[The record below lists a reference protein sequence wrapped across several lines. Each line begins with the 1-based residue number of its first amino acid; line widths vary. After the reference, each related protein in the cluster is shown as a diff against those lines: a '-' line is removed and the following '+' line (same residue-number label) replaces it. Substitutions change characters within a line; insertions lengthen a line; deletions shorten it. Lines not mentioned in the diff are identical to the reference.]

1 MASAITTGLHEFHL
15 ASRRAEE
22 AASRRFQAVQW
33 LQSIVGQLG
42 ISDQPSEKEF
52 VSCLRNGLIL
62 CNAINKIHPGAVSK
76 VVESYSHLQSFNRE
90 YQLPQ
95 AYQYFENV
103 RNFLV
108 ALEQLR
114 LPGFEASD
122 LEKDNLEAGSV
133 SKVVDCILGLKGYH
147 ECKMTSSGY
156 KHVKTPT
163 FQLSATKV
171 LPVSASK
178 ASRQLERNDCADG
191 ESDQLK
197 VIAKLVADH
206 IFNSKENIDEN
217 LISLENGSENSTV
230 NFQKIISRFPESD
243 TVEICARCYE
253 QLQSIFKNFLNEG
266 TPKPSDVK
274 PMPLEELPVNEDDK
288 FTLTNCWICFSQCR
302 TSLLHTTSYNH
313 KRLLKTQENELA
325 VRVKFSEVLDK
336 IFVACVPLFLHAYL
350 VQVLKTL
357 FIQTK
362 QDFKEFQAHQ
372 QRDLMELGNQMQEMS
387 SAAQGYYKVV
397 EENRKLY
404 NMVQDLKGNIR
415 VFCRVR
421 PIFNS
426 EMKGVID
433 YIGKDGSLFVLD
445 PSKPQKDAR
454 KTFQF
459 NQVFAPTATQ
469 DDVFRETQPL
479 IRSVMDG
486 YNVCIFA
493 YGQTGSGKTYTM
505 SGPPGR
511 SATEM
516 GINYLALNDLF
527 LICDKRKDMM
537 TYEIYVQMVEIY
549 NEQVRDLLA
558 ENSSCTKY
566 PFMLKLL
573 IFWFVY
579 LYNDLP
585 SVVILDYISTL
596 DIRTC
601 SSEDDGLSLPDA
613 TMHSVNST
621 MDVLRLMEAGEVNRA
636 VSSTSMNNRS
646 SRSHSIFMVHVRG
659 KDTSGGTIRSCLH
672 LVDLAGS
679 ERVDKS
685 EVTGDRLKE
694 AQYINKSLSCLGD
707 VIYALAQ
714 KNSHIPYRNS
724 KLTLLL
730 QDALVDKRYSTPFC
744 GVYISGGQAKTLM
757 FAHLSP
763 EEDSFGETV
772 STLKFAQ
779 RVSTVELGVARAHKE
794 TREVMHLKEQIENL
808 KKALGSGDWN
818 SVSCSGVK
826 EIKSP
831 LSRPMATTERTPPRL
846 RRLSIENCSNAKANL
861 EDRKGVKS
869 PLASRRAQRLSIE
882 GPRSCKKEENS
893 KGDPTMEVQQ
903 VKSPLSPPVSSYRTR
918 AVKVDGRTS
927 IPQLQLLQTPVKE
940 DPRNEI
946 QFISV
951 DSRTNGKSS
960 HIRKSL
966 RTIGKLIN
974 GSEKRKENIPTNP
987 RSPLGVSNNFSGVK
1001 SPHTT
1006 NAKTLRRQSLTGVMP
1021 PGPERSRRSSIGGNP
1036 IENGESGVRTAKTPP
1051 PVRSSSKIGK
1061 KRT

>member
-1 MASAITTGLHEFHL
+1 MASVRTTTTGLHEFHL

-33 LQSIVGQLG
+33 LQSVVGELG

-52 VSCLRNGLIL
+52 VSCLRNGMIL

-76 VVESYSHLQSFNRE
+76 VVESYSHMQSFNRE

-108 ALEQLR
+108 ALQQLR

-122 LEKDNLEAGSV
+122 LEKDNLESGSV
-133 SKVVDCILGLKGYH
+133 SKVVDCVLGLKAYH
-147 ECKMTSSGY
+147 ECKMSSSGNGFY

-163 FQLSATKV
+163 FQLSSSATKV

-178 ASRQLERNDCADG
+178 TSRHLDRNDSADG
-191 ESDQLK
+191 ESDKLK

-230 NFQKIISRFPESD
+230 NFQKIISRFPE
-243 TVEICARCYE
+243 
-253 QLQSIFKNFLNEG
+253 LQSIFKNFLNEG

-274 PMPLEELPVNEDDK
+274 PMPLEELPVNEENK
-288 FTLTNCWICFSQCR
+288 SNK
-302 TSLLHTTSYNH
+302 SLLHTTKYNH
-313 KRLLKTQENELA
+313 KRLLKTQESELA
-325 VRVKFSEVLDK
+325 
-336 IFVACVPLFLHAYL
+336 
-350 VQVLKTL
+350 VLKTL

-362 QDFKEFQAHQ
+362 QDFKEFQIHL

-558 ENSSCTKY
+558 ENSSCTK
-566 PFMLKLL
+566 
-573 IFWFVY
+573 
-579 LYNDLP
+579 
-585 SVVILDYISTL
+585 L

-601 SSEDDGLSLPDA
+601 SSEDDGLCLPDA
-613 TMHSVNST
+613 TMHSVSST

-730 QDALVDKRYSTPFC
+730 QDAL
-744 GVYISGGQAKTLM
+744 GGQAKTLM

-763 EEDSFGETV
+763 EEDSFGETI

-808 KKALGSGDWN
+808 KKALGSGEWN
-818 SVSCSGVK
+818 SVSYSGAK

-831 LSRPMATTERTPPRL
+831 LSRPPTATTEKTPPRL
-846 RRLSIENCSNAKANL
+846 RRLSIENGSNNTKANL
-861 EDRKGVKS
+861 EDRRGIKS
-869 PLASRRAQRLSIE
+869 PLASRRAQRLSLE
-882 GPRSCKKEENS
+882 GPKSCKKEENS

-903 VKSPLSPPVSSYRTR
+903 LKNPLSPVSSYRNR

-940 DPRNEI
+940 DPPRNEI

-974 GSEKRKENIPTNP
+974 GSEKRKENIPANP
-987 RSPLGVSNNFSGVK
+987 RSPLGVPNNFSGVK
-1001 SPHTT
+1001 SPNTS

-1021 PGPERSRRSSIGGNP
+1021 SGPERSRRSSIGGNP
-1036 IENGESGVRTAKTPP
+1036 IENGESGARTAKTPP
-1051 PVRSSSKIGK
+1051 PMRSSSKIVK
-1061 KRT
+1061 KRA

>member
-230 NFQKIISRFPESD
+230 NFQKIISRFPE
-243 TVEICARCYE
+243 
-253 QLQSIFKNFLNEG
+253 LQSIFKNFLNEG

-288 FTLTNCWICFSQCR
+288 CR

-325 VRVKFSEVLDK
+325 
-336 IFVACVPLFLHAYL
+336 
-350 VQVLKTL
+350 VLKTL

-730 QDALVDKRYSTPFC
+730 QDAL
-744 GVYISGGQAKTLM
+744 GGQAKTLM

>member
-33 LQSIVGQLG
+33 LQSIVGKLG

-230 NFQKIISRFPESD
+230 NFQKIISRFPE
-243 TVEICARCYE
+243 
-253 QLQSIFKNFLNEG
+253 LQSIFKNFLNEG
-266 TPKPSDVK
+266 TPKPSDVR

-288 FTLTNCWICFSQCR
+288 CR

-325 VRVKFSEVLDK
+325 V
-336 IFVACVPLFLHAYL
+336 
-350 VQVLKTL
+350 LKTL

-362 QDFKEFQAHQ
+362 QDFKEFQAHL

-558 ENSSCTKY
+558 ENSSCTK
-566 PFMLKLL
+566 
-573 IFWFVY
+573 
-579 LYNDLP
+579 
-585 SVVILDYISTL
+585 L

-730 QDALVDKRYSTPFC
+730 QDAL
-744 GVYISGGQAKTLM
+744 GGQAKTLM

-763 EEDSFGETV
+763 EEDSFGETI

-794 TREVMHLKEQIENL
+794 TREVMHLKEQIEHL

-818 SVSCSGVK
+818 SVSYSGAK

-882 GPRSCKKEENS
+882 GPRSCKKEENN

-1021 PGPERSRRSSIGGNP
+1021 SGTERSRRSSIGGNP

>member
-1 MASAITTGLHEFHL
+1 MTSAIATGLHEFHL

-33 LQSIVGQLG
+33 LQSVVGQLG

-52 VSCLRNGLIL
+52 VSCLRNGMVL

-76 VVESYSHLQSFNRE
+76 VVESYSHMQSFNRE

-133 SKVVDCILGLKGYH
+133 SKVVDCVLGLKAYH
-147 ECKMTSSGY
+147 ECKMTSSGNGLY

-178 ASRQLERNDCADG
+178 TSRHLDRNDCADG

-217 LISLENGSENSTV
+217 LISLENDNESSTV
-230 NFQKIISRFPESD
+230 NFQKIISRFPE
-243 TVEICARCYE
+243 
-253 QLQSIFKNFLNEG
+253 LQSIFKNLLNEG

-274 PMPLEELPVNEDDK
+274 PMPLEELPVGEEDK
-288 FTLTNCWICFSQCR
+288 SR
-302 TSLLHTTSYNH
+302 TSLLHTTKYNH

-325 VRVKFSEVLDK
+325 
-336 IFVACVPLFLHAYL
+336 
-350 VQVLKTL
+350 VLKTL

-362 QDFKEFQAHQ
+362 QDFKEFQAHL

-426 EMKGVID
+426 EMRGVID

-558 ENSSCTKY
+558 ENSSCTK
-566 PFMLKLL
+566 
-573 IFWFVY
+573 
-579 LYNDLP
+579 
-585 SVVILDYISTL
+585 L

-730 QDALVDKRYSTPFC
+730 QDAL
-744 GVYISGGQAKTLM
+744 GGQAKTLM

-763 EEDSFGETV
+763 EEDSFGETI

-794 TREVMHLKEQIENL
+794 TREVMHLKEQIESL
-808 KKALGSGDWN
+808 KKALGSGEWN
-818 SVSCSGVK
+818 SVSYSGAK

-831 LSRPMATTERTPPRL
+831 LSRPIPTTERAPPRL
-846 RRLSIENCSNAKANL
+846 RRLSIESCSNAKANL

-869 PLASRRAQRLSIE
+869 PLASRRAQRLSME

-893 KGDPTMEVQQ
+893 KGDSNTEVQQ

-940 DPRNEI
+940 DARNEI

-974 GSEKRKENIPTNP
+974 GSEKRKENIPANP

-1001 SPHTT
+1001 SPQAS

-1021 PGPERSRRSSIGGNP
+1021 SGPERSRRSSIGGNP
-1036 IENGESGVRTAKTPP
+1036 IESGESGVRTAKTPP
-1051 PVRSSSKIGK
+1051 PIRSSSKIVK
-1061 KRT
+1061 KKA

>member
-230 NFQKIISRFPESD
+230 NFQKIISRFPE
-243 TVEICARCYE
+243 
-253 QLQSIFKNFLNEG
+253 LQSIFKNFLNEG

-288 FTLTNCWICFSQCR
+288 CR

-325 VRVKFSEVLDK
+325 
-336 IFVACVPLFLHAYL
+336 
-350 VQVLKTL
+350 VLKTL

-558 ENSSCTKY
+558 ENSSCTK
-566 PFMLKLL
+566 
-573 IFWFVY
+573 
-579 LYNDLP
+579 
-585 SVVILDYISTL
+585 L

-730 QDALVDKRYSTPFC
+730 QDAL
-744 GVYISGGQAKTLM
+744 GGQAKTLM

>member
-1 MASAITTGLHEFHL
+1 MTSGLHEFNL

-22 AASRRFQAVQW
+22 AAARRFQAVQW
-33 LQSIVGQLG
+33 LQSVVGQLG
-42 ISDQPSEKEF
+42 IPSQPSEKEF
-52 VSCLRNGLIL
+52 ISCLRNGMIL
-62 CNAINKIHPGAVSK
+62 CNAINKIHPGAISK
-76 VVESYSHLQSFNRE
+76 VVENYSYLNGE
-90 YQLPQ
+90 YQLPP

-114 LPGFEASD
+114 LPRFEASD
-122 LEKDNLEAGSV
+122 LEKDNLESGSV
-133 SKVVDCILGLKGYH
+133 TKVVDCILGLKAYH
-147 ECKMTSSGY
+147 ECKITSNGNGLY

-163 FQLSATKV
+163 FQLSATKIQQ
-171 LPVSASK
+171 PPSASK
-178 ASRQLERNDCADG
+178 TSRHLDMSSVRERNDCRDGG

-197 VIAKLVADH
+197 EIAKSFADH
-206 IFNSKENIDEN
+206 IFHSKENIDEN
-217 LISLENGSENSTV
+217 LISLVNGTGNSREK
-230 NFQKIISRFPESD
+230 FEKIISRFPE
-243 TVEICARCYE
+243 
-253 QLQSIFKNFLNEG
+253 LQSGFKSLLSL
-266 TPKPSDVK
+266 KPSESK
-274 PMPLEELPVNEDDK
+274 SMPLGELPVHEEDQFAQSSRSLLQK
-288 FTLTNCWICFSQCR
+288 TNC
-302 TSLLHTTSYNH
+302 NH
-313 KRLLKTQENELA
+313 KHLLKTQEKELA
-325 VRVKFSEVLDK
+325 
-336 IFVACVPLFLHAYL
+336 
-350 VQVLKTL
+350 VLKTL
-357 FIQTK
+357 FVKTK
-362 QDFKEFQAHQ
+362 QDFKELQVHL
-372 QRDLMELGNQMQEMS
+372 QRDLVELGNQMQEMS

-415 VFCRVR
+415 VYCRVR

-426 EMKGVID
+426 EMNGVID
-433 YIGKDGSLFVLD
+433 YRGKDGSLIVLD
-445 PSKPQKDAR
+445 PSKPYKDAR

-459 NQVFAPTATQ
+459 NQVFGPTATQ
-469 DDVFRETQPL
+469 DDVFRETKPL

-516 GINYLALNDLF
+516 GINYLALSDLF

-537 TYEIYVQMVEIY
+537 MYEIYVQMVEIY

-558 ENSSCTKY
+558 ENSSCTR
-566 PFMLKLL
+566 
-573 IFWFVY
+573 
-579 LYNDLP
+579 
-585 SVVILDYISTL
+585 L

-621 MDVLRLMEAGEVNRA
+621 KDVLQLMEAGEVNRA
-636 VSSTSMNNRS
+636 VSSTTMNNRS

-659 KDTSGGTIRSCLH
+659 KDTSGGTLRSCLH

-707 VIYALAQ
+707 VISALAQ

-730 QDALVDKRYSTPFC
+730 QDSL
-744 GVYISGGQAKTLM
+744 GGQAKTLM

-763 EEDSFGETV
+763 EEDSFGETI

-779 RVSTVELGVARAHKE
+779 RVSTVELGTARAHKE
-794 TREVMHLKEQIENL
+794 TREVMHLKEQLENL
-808 KKALGSGDWN
+808 KKALGTQEWNNVSNSGA
-818 SVSCSGVK
+818 K

-831 LSRPMATTERTPPRL
+831 FSRPIATTERTPPRL
-846 RRLSIENCSNAKANL
+846 RRLSIENCSNTKANL

-869 PLASRRAQRLSIE
+869 PLASRRSQILNLE
-882 GPRSCKKEENS
+882 GPKSCKNEENS
-893 KGDPTMEVQQ
+893 KGEPTTEVHQL
-903 VKSPLSPPVSSYRTR
+903 KNPRSPVSSYQNR

-927 IPQLQLLQTPVKE
+927 IPQLQLMQTPVKGAS
-940 DPRNEI
+940 RNEI
-946 QFISV
+946 QIITV
-951 DSRTNGKSS
+951 DSRTNGKGSQ
-960 HIRKSL
+960 IRKSL

-974 GSEKRKENIPTNP
+974 GSEKRKENTADP
-987 RSPLGVSNNFSGVK
+987 RSPLGVANNFSHIK
-1001 SPHTT
+1001 SPDTS
-1006 NAKTLRRQSLTGVMP
+1006 NAKAMRRQSLTGVMP
-1021 PGPERSRRSSIGGNP
+1021 PLTGVMPPGQERSRRSSIGGNP
-1036 IENGESGVRTAKTPP
+1036 IENGVTGTRNAKTPP
-1051 PVRSSSKIGK
+1051 PMRSASKIGK
-1061 KRT
+1061 KWA

>member
-171 LPVSASK
+171 LPLSASK
-178 ASRQLERNDCADG
+178 TSRQLERNDCADG

-230 NFQKIISRFPESD
+230 NFQKIISRFPE
-243 TVEICARCYE
+243 
-253 QLQSIFKNFLNEG
+253 LQSIFKNFLNEG

-288 FTLTNCWICFSQCR
+288 CR

-325 VRVKFSEVLDK
+325 
-336 IFVACVPLFLHAYL
+336 
-350 VQVLKTL
+350 VLKTL

-558 ENSSCTKY
+558 ENSSCTK
-566 PFMLKLL
+566 
-573 IFWFVY
+573 
-579 LYNDLP
+579 
-585 SVVILDYISTL
+585 L

-730 QDALVDKRYSTPFC
+730 QDAL
-744 GVYISGGQAKTLM
+744 GGQAKTLM

-1021 PGPERSRRSSIGGNP
+1021 SGTERSRRSSIGGNP

>member
-1 MASAITTGLHEFHL
+1 MTSAIATGLHEFHL

-52 VSCLRNGLIL
+52 VSCLRNGMVL

-76 VVESYSHLQSFNRE
+76 VVESYSHMQSFTRE

-114 LPGFEASD
+114 LPGFQASD

-133 SKVVDCILGLKGYH
+133 SKVVDCVLGLKAYH
-147 ECKMTSSGY
+147 ECKMTSSGNGLY

-178 ASRQLERNDCADG
+178 TSRHLDRNDCADG

-217 LISLENGSENSTV
+217 LISLENDNESSTV
-230 NFQKIISRFPESD
+230 NFQKIISRFPE
-243 TVEICARCYE
+243 
-253 QLQSIFKNFLNEG
+253 LQSIFKNLLNEG

-274 PMPLEELPVNEDDK
+274 PMPLEELPVGEEDK
-288 FTLTNCWICFSQCR
+288 SR
-302 TSLLHTTSYNH
+302 TSLLHTTKYNH

-325 VRVKFSEVLDK
+325 
-336 IFVACVPLFLHAYL
+336 
-350 VQVLKTL
+350 VLKTL

-362 QDFKEFQAHQ
+362 QDFKEFQAHL

-426 EMKGVID
+426 EMRGVID

-537 TYEIYVQMVEIY
+537 T
-549 NEQVRDLLA
+549 
-558 ENSSCTKY
+558 
-566 PFMLKLL
+566 
-573 IFWFVY
+573 
-579 LYNDLP
+579 
-585 SVVILDYISTL
+585 
-596 DIRTC
+596 TC

-730 QDALVDKRYSTPFC
+730 QDAL
-744 GVYISGGQAKTLM
+744 GGQAKTLM

-763 EEDSFGETV
+763 EEDSFGETI

-794 TREVMHLKEQIENL
+794 TREVMHLKEQIESL
-808 KKALGSGDWN
+808 KKALGSGEWN
-818 SVSCSGVK
+818 SVSYSGAK

-831 LSRPMATTERTPPRL
+831 LSRPIPTTERAPPRL
-846 RRLSIENCSNAKANL
+846 RRLSIESCSNAKANL

-869 PLASRRAQRLSIE
+869 PLASRRAQRLSME

-893 KGDPTMEVQQ
+893 KGDSNTEVQQ

-940 DPRNEI
+940 DARNEI

-974 GSEKRKENIPTNP
+974 GSEKRKENIPANP

-1001 SPHTT
+1001 SPQAS

-1021 PGPERSRRSSIGGNP
+1021 SGPERSRRSSIGGNP
-1036 IENGESGVRTAKTPP
+1036 IESGESGVRTAKTPP
-1051 PVRSSSKIGK
+1051 PIRSSSKIVK
-1061 KRT
+1061 KKA

>member
-1 MASAITTGLHEFHL
+1 MASVGLHEFHL

-230 NFQKIISRFPESD
+230 NFQKIISRFPE
-243 TVEICARCYE
+243 
-253 QLQSIFKNFLNEG
+253 LQSIFKNFLNEG

-288 FTLTNCWICFSQCR
+288 CR

-313 KRLLKTQENELA
+313 KRLLKAQENELA
-325 VRVKFSEVLDK
+325 
-336 IFVACVPLFLHAYL
+336 
-350 VQVLKTL
+350 VLKTL

-527 LICDKRKDMM
+527 LICDKRKDMI
-537 TYEIYVQMVEIY
+537 TYEICVQMVEIY

-601 SSEDDGLSLPDA
+601 SSEDGGLSLPDA

-730 QDALVDKRYSTPFC
+730 QDAL
-744 GVYISGGQAKTLM
+744 GGQAKTLM

-927 IPQLQLLQTPVKE
+927 IRQLQLLQTPVKE

>member
-1 MASAITTGLHEFHL
+1 MTSVRSGLHELNL

-22 AASRRFQAVQW
+22 AAARRFQAVQW
-33 LQSIVGQLG
+33 LHSVVGQLG
-42 ISDQPSEKEF
+42 IPTQPSEKEF
-52 VSCLRNGLIL
+52 ISCLRNGMIL
-62 CNAINKIHPGAVSK
+62 CNAINKIHPGAVPK
-76 VVESYSHLQSFNRE
+76 VVENYSHLQSFNRE

-108 ALEQLR
+108 ALEHLR

-122 LEKDNLEAGSV
+122 LEKDNLEFGSV
-133 SKVVDCILGLKGYH
+133 TKVVDCILGLKAYH
-147 ECKMTSSGY
+147 ESKMTSSGNGFY
-156 KHVKTPT
+156 KHIKTPT

-171 LPVSASK
+171 QPLSASK
-178 ASRQLERNDCADG
+178 TSRHLDMSSVRDKNDCIDD
-191 ESDQLK
+191 ESDKLK
-197 VIAKLVADH
+197 VIAKLFADH
-206 IFNSKENIDEN
+206 IFNSKENIVEN
-217 LISLENGSENSTV
+217 LMSLEHGSENSRV
-230 NFQKIISRFPESD
+230 NFEKIISRFPE
-243 TVEICARCYE
+243 
-253 QLQSIFKNFLNEG
+253 LQSVFKNFLSEG
-266 TPKPSDVK
+266 TLKPSDLK
-274 PMPLEELPVNEDDK
+274 SMPLEELPVREEDQ
-288 FTLTNCWICFSQCR
+288 SSR
-302 TSLLHTTSYNH
+302 SLLKKTNSNH
-313 KRLLKTQENELA
+313 RRLLKSQEKELA
-325 VRVKFSEVLDK
+325 
-336 IFVACVPLFLHAYL
+336 
-350 VQVLKTL
+350 VLKTL
-357 FIQTK
+357 FINTK
-362 QDFKEFQAHQ
+362 QDFKEFQVHL

-421 PIFNS
+421 PIFNR

-433 YIGKDGSLFVLD
+433 YIGKDGSLFVVD
-445 PSKPQKDAR
+445 PSKLQKDAR

-459 NQVFAPTATQ
+459 NQVFGPTSTQ
-469 DDVFRETQPL
+469 DDVYKETQPL

-511 SATEM
+511 SASEM
-516 GINYLALNDLF
+516 GINYLALSDLF
-527 LICDKRKDMM
+527 LICDKRRDMM

-558 ENSSCTKY
+558 ENFTCTKY
-566 PFMLKLL
+566 PF
-573 IFWFVY
+573 IVP
-579 LYNDLP
+579 N
-585 SVVILDYISTL
+585 
-596 DIRTC
+596 IRTC

-613 TMHSVNST
+613 TMHSVNCT
-621 MDVLRLMEAGEVNRA
+621 RDVLKLMEAGEVNRA

-659 KDTSGGTIRSCLH
+659 KDTSGGTLRSCLH

-707 VIYALAQ
+707 VISALAQ

-730 QDALVDKRYSTPFC
+730 QDSL
-744 GVYISGGQAKTLM
+744 GGQAKTLM

-763 EEDSFGETV
+763 EEDSFGETI

-779 RVSTVELGVARAHKE
+779 RVSTVELGAARAHKE
-794 TREVMHLKEQIENL
+794 TREVMHLKEQVENL
-808 KKALGSGDWN
+808 KKALGAEEPKNVSYSGA
-818 SVSCSGVK
+818 K

-831 LSRPMATTERTPPRL
+831 FSRPVATTERTPPRL
-846 RRLSIENCSNAKANL
+846 RRLSIENCSNTKVTNHL

-869 PLASRRAQRLSIE
+869 PLPSRRAKRMSLE
-882 GPRSCKKEENS
+882 GPKPCKTEEQA
-893 KGDPTMEVQQ
+893 KGDLTMEVNQL
-903 VKSPLSPPVSSYRTR
+903 KNPRSPVSSYQTR

-927 IPQLQLLQTPVKE
+927 IPQFQLLQTPDKGSS
-940 DPRNEI
+940 RNEVQI
-946 QFISV
+946 ISV

-974 GSEKRKENIPTNP
+974 GSEKRKENMPTDP
-987 RSPLGVSNNFSGVK
+987 RSPLGVSTNFSGIK
-1001 SPHTT
+1001 SPHTS
-1006 NAKTLRRQSLTGVMP
+1006 NAKTVRRQSLTGVMP
-1021 PGPERSRRSSIGGNP
+1021 SGPERSRRSSIGGNTNP
-1036 IENGESGVRTAKTPP
+1036 IEINGVNGARNAKTPP
-1051 PVRSSSKIGK
+1051 PMRSPTKIGK
-1061 KRT
+1061 QWA

>member
-1 MASAITTGLHEFHL
+1 MTTGLHEFNL

-22 AASRRFQAVQW
+22 AAARRFQAVQW
-33 LQSIVGQLG
+33 LKSVVGQLG
-42 ISDQPSEKEF
+42 IPNQPSEKEF
-52 VSCLRNGLIL
+52 ISCLRNGMIL

-76 VVESYSHLQSFNRE
+76 VVENYSYLNGE
-90 YQLPQ
+90 YQLPP

-108 ALEQLR
+108 ALETLR

-122 LEKDNLEAGSV
+122 LEKDNLESGSV
-133 SKVVDCILGLKGYH
+133 TKVVDCILGLKAYH
-147 ECKMTSSGY
+147 ECKITSNGNGLY

-163 FQLSATKV
+163 FQLSATKIQP
-171 LPVSASK
+171 LSASK
-178 ASRQLERNDCADG
+178 TSRHLDMSTVRDTNDCTDG
-191 ESDQLK
+191 ESDKLK
-197 VIAKLVADH
+197 EIAKLFADH

-217 LISLENGSENSTV
+217 LISLENGTGNPRA
-230 NFQKIISRFPESD
+230 NFEKIISRYPE
-243 TVEICARCYE
+243 
-253 QLQSIFKNFLNEG
+253 LQSVFKNLLSEG
-266 TPKPSDVK
+266 TLKPPELKS
-274 PMPLEELPVNEDDK
+274 MLLEELPVHEEDQ
-288 FTLTNCWICFSQCR
+288 SSR
-302 TSLLHTTSYNH
+302 SLLHKTNCNH
-313 KRLLKTQENELA
+313 KRLLKTQEKEL
-325 VRVKFSEVLDK
+325 S
-336 IFVACVPLFLHAYL
+336 
-350 VQVLKTL
+350 VLKTL
-357 FIQTK
+357 FIKTK
-362 QDFKEFQAHQ
+362 QDFKEFQVHL

-415 VFCRVR
+415 VYCRVR

-426 EMKGVID
+426 EMNGVID

-445 PSKPQKDAR
+445 PSKPYKDAR

-459 NQVFAPTATQ
+459 NQVFGPTATQ

-516 GINYLALNDLF
+516 GINYLALSDLF

-537 TYEIYVQMVEIY
+537 T
-549 NEQVRDLLA
+549 
-558 ENSSCTKY
+558 
-566 PFMLKLL
+566 
-573 IFWFVY
+573 
-579 LYNDLP
+579 
-585 SVVILDYISTL
+585 
-596 DIRTC
+596 
-601 SSEDDGLSLPDA
+601 EDDGLSLPDA

-621 MDVLRLMEAGEVNRA
+621 KDVLQLMEAGEVNRA

-659 KDTSGGTIRSCLH
+659 KDTSGGTLRSCLH

-707 VIYALAQ
+707 VISALAQ

-730 QDALVDKRYSTPFC
+730 QDSL
-744 GVYISGGQAKTLM
+744 GGQAKTLM

-763 EEDSFGETV
+763 EEDSFGETI

-779 RVSTVELGVARAHKE
+779 RVSTVELGAARAHKE

-808 KKALGSGDWN
+808 KKALGTEENNNVSNSGA
-818 SVSCSGVK
+818 K
-826 EIKSP
+826 EVKSP
-831 LSRPMATTERTPPRL
+831 FGRPFATTERTPPRL
-846 RRLSIENCSNAKANL
+846 RRLSIENCSNTKANL
-861 EDRKGVKS
+861 EDRKGIKS
-869 PLASRRAQRLSIE
+869 PLASRRAQRLSLE
-882 GPRSCKKEENS
+882 GPKSCKNEENC
-893 KGDPTMEVQQ
+893 KGDPTMEVHQL
-903 VKSPLSPPVSSYRTR
+903 KNPRSPLSSYQNR
-918 AVKVDGRTS
+918 AVKVEGRTS
-927 IPQLQLLQTPVKE
+927 IPQLQLLQTPVKGAS
-940 DPRNEI
+940 RNDI
-946 QFISV
+946 QMISV
-951 DSRTNGKSS
+951 DSRTNGKGSQ
-960 HIRKSL
+960 IRKSL

-974 GSEKRKENIPTNP
+974 GSEKRKENIPADP
-987 RSPLGVSNNFSGVK
+987 RSPVANNFSHIK
-1001 SPHTT
+1001 SPDTS
-1006 NAKTLRRQSLTGVMP
+1006 NAKTMRRQSLTGVMP
-1021 PGPERSRRSSIGGNP
+1021 PGQERSRRSSIGGKP
-1036 IENGESGVRTAKTPP
+1036 IENGVNVTDTRNAKTPP
-1051 PVRSSSKIGK
+1051 PMRSASKIGK
-1061 KRT
+1061 KWA

>member
-1 MASAITTGLHEFHL
+1 MTTGLHEFNL

-22 AASRRFQAVQW
+22 AAARRFQAVQW
-33 LQSIVGQLG
+33 LKSVVGQLG
-42 ISDQPSEKEF
+42 IPNQPSEKEF
-52 VSCLRNGLIL
+52 ISCLRNGMIL

-76 VVESYSHLQSFNRE
+76 VVENYSYLNGE
-90 YQLPQ
+90 YQLPP

-108 ALEQLR
+108 ALETLR

-122 LEKDNLEAGSV
+122 LEKDNLESGSV
-133 SKVVDCILGLKGYH
+133 TKVVDCILGLKGYH
-147 ECKMTSSGY
+147 ECKITSNGNGLY

-163 FQLSATKV
+163 FQLSATKIQP
-171 LPVSASK
+171 LSASK
-178 ASRQLERNDCADG
+178 TSRHLDMSSVHDKNDCTDG
-191 ESDQLK
+191 ESDKLK
-197 VIAKLVADH
+197 EIAKLFADH

-217 LISLENGSENSTV
+217 LISLENGTGNPRA
-230 NFQKIISRFPESD
+230 NFEKIISRYPE
-243 TVEICARCYE
+243 
-253 QLQSIFKNFLNEG
+253 LQSVFKNLLSEG
-266 TPKPSDVK
+266 TLKPPELKS
-274 PMPLEELPVNEDDK
+274 MLLEELPVHEEDQ
-288 FTLTNCWICFSQCR
+288 SSR
-302 TSLLHTTSYNH
+302 SLLHKTNCNH
-313 KRLLKTQENELA
+313 KRLLKTQEKEL
-325 VRVKFSEVLDK
+325 S
-336 IFVACVPLFLHAYL
+336 
-350 VQVLKTL
+350 VLKTL
-357 FIQTK
+357 FIKTK
-362 QDFKEFQAHQ
+362 QDFKEFQVHL

-415 VFCRVR
+415 VYCRVR

-426 EMKGVID
+426 EMNGVID

-445 PSKPQKDAR
+445 PSKPYKDAR

-459 NQVFAPTATQ
+459 NQVFGPTATQ

-516 GINYLALNDLF
+516 GINYLALSDLF

-558 ENSSCTKY
+558 ENSSCTR
-566 PFMLKLL
+566 
-573 IFWFVY
+573 
-579 LYNDLP
+579 
-585 SVVILDYISTL
+585 L

-621 MDVLRLMEAGEVNRA
+621 KDVLQLMEAGEVNRA

-659 KDTSGGTIRSCLH
+659 KDTSGGTLRSCLH

-707 VIYALAQ
+707 VISSLAQ

-730 QDALVDKRYSTPFC
+730 QDSL
-744 GVYISGGQAKTLM
+744 GGQAKTLM

-763 EEDSFGETV
+763 EEDSFGETI

-779 RVSTVELGVARAHKE
+779 RVSTVELGAARAHKE

-808 KKALGSGDWN
+808 KKALGTEEYNNVSNSGA
-818 SVSCSGVK
+818 K
-826 EIKSP
+826 EVKSP
-831 LSRPMATTERTPPRL
+831 FGRPFATTERTPPRL
-846 RRLSIENCSNAKANL
+846 RRLSIENCSNTKANL
-861 EDRKGVKS
+861 EDRKGIKS
-869 PLASRRAQRLSIE
+869 PLASRRAQRLSLE
-882 GPRSCKKEENS
+882 GPKSCKNEENC
-893 KGDPTMEVQQ
+893 KGDPTMEVHQL
-903 VKSPLSPPVSSYRTR
+903 KNPRSPLSSYQNR
-918 AVKVDGRTS
+918 AVKVEGRTS
-927 IPQLQLLQTPVKE
+927 IPQLQLLQTPLKGAS
-940 DPRNEI
+940 RNDI
-946 QFISV
+946 QMISV
-951 DSRTNGKSS
+951 DSRTNGKGSQ
-960 HIRKSL
+960 IRKSL

-974 GSEKRKENIPTNP
+974 GSEKRKENIPADP
-987 RSPLGVSNNFSGVK
+987 RSPVANNFSHIK
-1001 SPHTT
+1001 SPDTS
-1006 NAKTLRRQSLTGVMP
+1006 NAKTMRRQSLTGVMP
-1021 PGPERSRRSSIGGNP
+1021 PGQERSRRSSIGGKP
-1036 IENGESGVRTAKTPP
+1036 IENGVNVTDTRNAKTPP
-1051 PVRSSSKIGK
+1051 PMRSASKIGK
-1061 KRT
+1061 KWA

>member
-1 MASAITTGLHEFHL
+1 MTTGLHEFNL

-22 AASRRFQAVQW
+22 AAARRFQAVQW
-33 LQSIVGQLG
+33 LKSVVGQLG
-42 ISDQPSEKEF
+42 IPNQPSEKEF
-52 VSCLRNGLIL
+52 ISCLRNGMIL

-76 VVESYSHLQSFNRE
+76 VVENYSYMNGE
-90 YQLPQ
+90 YQLPP

-108 ALEQLR
+108 ALETLR

-122 LEKDNLEAGSV
+122 LEKDNLESGSV
-133 SKVVDCILGLKGYH
+133 TKVVDCILGLKAYH
-147 ECKMTSSGY
+147 ECKITSNGNGLY

-163 FQLSATKV
+163 FQLSATKIQP
-171 LPVSASK
+171 LSASK
-178 ASRQLERNDCADG
+178 TSRHLDMSSVRDINDCTDG
-191 ESDQLK
+191 ESDKLK
-197 VIAKLVADH
+197 EIAKLFADH

-217 LISLENGSENSTV
+217 LISLENGTGNPRA
-230 NFQKIISRFPESD
+230 NFEKIISRFPE
-243 TVEICARCYE
+243 
-253 QLQSIFKNFLNEG
+253 LQSVFKNLLSEG
-266 TPKPSDVK
+266 TLSPPELKS
-274 PMPLEELPVNEDDK
+274 MPLEELLVHEED
-288 FTLTNCWICFSQCR
+288 
-302 TSLLHTTSYNH
+302 
-313 KRLLKTQENELA
+313 
-325 VRVKFSEVLDK
+325 
-336 IFVACVPLFLHAYL
+336 
-350 VQVLKTL
+350 QVLKTL
-357 FIQTK
+357 FIKTK
-362 QDFKEFQAHQ
+362 QDFKEFQVHL

-415 VFCRVR
+415 VYCRVR

-426 EMKGVID
+426 EMNGVID

-445 PSKPQKDAR
+445 PSKPYKDAR

-459 NQVFAPTATQ
+459 NQVFGPTASQ

-505 SGPPGR
+505 SGPLGR

-516 GINYLALNDLF
+516 GINYLALSDLF
-527 LICDKRKDMM
+527 LI
-537 TYEIYVQMVEIY
+537 Y
-549 NEQVRDLLA
+549 
-558 ENSSCTKY
+558 
-566 PFMLKLL
+566 
-573 IFWFVY
+573 
-579 LYNDLP
+579 
-585 SVVILDYISTL
+585 
-596 DIRTC
+596 IRTC

-621 MDVLRLMEAGEVNRA
+621 KDVLQLMEAGEVNRA

-659 KDTSGGTIRSCLH
+659 KDTSGGTLRSCLH

-707 VIYALAQ
+707 VISALAQ

-730 QDALVDKRYSTPFC
+730 QDSL
-744 GVYISGGQAKTLM
+744 GGQAKTLM

-763 EEDSFGETV
+763 EEDSFGETI

-779 RVSTVELGVARAHKE
+779 RVSTVELGAARAHKE

-808 KKALGSGDWN
+808 KKALGTEEYNNVFNSGA
-818 SVSCSGVK
+818 K

-831 LSRPMATTERTPPRL
+831 YSRPFATTERTPPRL
-846 RRLSIENCSNAKANL
+846 RRLSIENCSNTKANL

-869 PLASRRAQRLSIE
+869 PLASRRAQRLSLE
-882 GPRSCKKEENS
+882 GPKSCKNEENS
-893 KGDPTMEVQQ
+893 KGDPTMEVHQL
-903 VKSPLSPPVSSYRTR
+903 KNPRSPLSSYQNR

-927 IPQLQLLQTPVKE
+927 IPQLQLLQTPVKGAS
-940 DPRNEI
+940 RNDI
-946 QFISV
+946 QMISV
-951 DSRTNGKSS
+951 DSRTNGKGSQ
-960 HIRKSL
+960 IRKSL

-974 GSEKRKENIPTNP
+974 GSEKRKDNIPADP
-987 RSPLGVSNNFSGVK
+987 RSPLGVANNFSHIK
-1001 SPHTT
+1001 SPDTS
-1006 NAKTLRRQSLTGVMP
+1006 NAKTMRRQSLTGVMP
-1021 PGPERSRRSSIGGNP
+1021 PGQERSRRSSIGGKP
-1036 IENGESGVRTAKTPP
+1036 IENGKKDLTKSS
-1051 PVRSSSKIGK
+1051 PVSLRLFI
-1061 KRT
+1061 

>member
-1 MASAITTGLHEFHL
+1 MTSVRNGLHEFNL

-22 AASRRFQAVQW
+22 AAARRLQAVQW
-33 LQSIVGQLG
+33 LQSVVGQLG
-42 ISDQPSEKEF
+42 IPSQPSEKEF
-52 VSCLRNGLIL
+52 ISCLRNGMIL
-62 CNAINKIHPGAVSK
+62 CNAINKIRPGAVSK
-76 VVESYSHLQSFNRE
+76 VVENYSHLQSFNRE

-122 LEKDNLEAGSV
+122 LEKDNLESGSV
-133 SKVVDCILGLKGYH
+133 SKVVDCILGLKAYH
-147 ECKMTSSGY
+147 ESKMTSSGNGFY
-156 KHVKTPT
+156 KHIKTPT
-163 FQLSATKV
+163 FQLSASKIHP
-171 LPVSASK
+171 LSASK
-178 ASRQLERNDCADG
+178 TSRHLDMSSLRDNNDCTDD
-191 ESDQLK
+191 ESDKLK

-206 IFNSKENIDEN
+206 IFNSKENIDET
-217 LISLENGSENSTV
+217 LISLENGSENSRV
-230 NFQKIISRFPESD
+230 NFQKIISRFPE
-243 TVEICARCYE
+243 
-253 QLQSIFKNFLNEG
+253 LQSVFKNFIDEG
-266 TPKPSDVK
+266 TSKPSGLK
-274 PMPLEELPVNEDDK
+274 TMPLEELPVHEEEQSSK
-288 FTLTNCWICFSQCR
+288 
-302 TSLLHTTSYNH
+302 SLLHKTKCNH
-313 KRLLKTQENELA
+313 KRLLKTQEKELA
-325 VRVKFSEVLDK
+325 
-336 IFVACVPLFLHAYL
+336 
-350 VQVLKTL
+350 VLKTL
-357 FIQTK
+357 FIKTK
-362 QDFKEFQAHQ
+362 QDFKEFQVHL

-415 VFCRVR
+415 VYCRVR

-433 YIGKDGSLFVLD
+433 YIGKDGSLFVVD

-459 NQVFAPTATQ
+459 NQVFGPTTTQ

-511 SATEM
+511 SANEM
-516 GINYLALNDLF
+516 GINYLALRDLF
-527 LICDKRKDMM
+527 LICDKRRDMM

-558 ENSSCTKY
+558 ANSSCTK
-566 PFMLKLL
+566 LE
-573 IFWFVY
+573 
-579 LYNDLP
+579 
-585 SVVILDYISTL
+585 
-596 DIRTC
+596 IRTC
-601 SSEDDGLSLPDA
+601 SEDDGLSLPDA

-621 MDVLRLMEAGEVNRA
+621 MDVIQLMEAGEVNRA
-636 VSSTSMNNRS
+636 VSSTSLNNRS
-646 SRSHSIFMVHVRG
+646 SRSHSILLVHVRG
-659 KDTSGGTIRSCLH
+659 KDTSGGTLRSCLH

-707 VIYALAQ
+707 VIFALAQ

-730 QDALVDKRYSTPFC
+730 QDSL
-744 GVYISGGQAKTLM
+744 GGQAKTLM

-763 EEDSFGETV
+763 EEDSFGETI

-779 RVSTVELGVARAHKE
+779 RVSTVELGAARAHKE

-808 KKALGSGDWN
+808 KKALGTEEWNNVSYSGA
-818 SVSCSGVK
+818 K

-831 LSRPMATTERTPPRL
+831 LSRPIATTERTPPRL
-846 RRLSIENCSNAKANL
+846 RRLSIENCSNTKANL
-861 EDRKGVKS
+861 EERKVVKS
-869 PLASRRAQRLSIE
+869 PLASRRARRLSLE
-882 GPRSCKKEENS
+882 GPKSCKNEGQC
-893 KGDPTMEVQQ
+893 KGDPTMEVH
-903 VKSPLSPPVSSYRTR
+903 PLKNPRSPPSSYQNR
-918 AVKVDGRTS
+918 AVKVDSRTS
-927 IPQLQLLQTPVKE
+927 IPQLQLLQTPVKGAS
-940 DPRNEI
+940 RNEI
-946 QFISV
+946 QIISV
-951 DSRTNGKSS
+951 DSRTNGKGS

-974 GSEKRKENIPTNP
+974 GSEKRKENIPVDP
-987 RSPLGVSNNFSGVK
+987 RSPLGVSNNFSGIK
-1001 SPHTT
+1001 SPHTS

-1021 PGPERSRRSSIGGNP
+1021 SGPERSRRSSIGENP
-1036 IENGESGVRTAKTPP
+1036 IENGVNGARNAKTPP
-1051 PVRSSSKIGK
+1051 PMRSSSKIGK
-1061 KRT
+1061 KWA